1 MMQSGAAAP
10 AAADG
15 AVIVTGGHA
24 SPADMEAATVEA
36 APPAP
41 RTSIWGLLPSWRVL
55 MCVFGIMGSLMI
67 YALLQERI
75 MTKPYLLPG
84 ATEGGERFKTSLVLV
99 LANRLAAAVVA
110 GCVLLYRGSFAELRN
125 KAPLYK
131 YMMIS
136 FSNVIATSC
145 QYEALKWVTFPTQT
159 LAKCAKMI
167 PVMIWGTAMSGK
179 KYSVV
184 EYAVGVMVA
193 IGCTIFLTSGSINA
207 KHAAASDSWWG
218 LALMV
223 GYLGFDGFTSTFQEK
238 LFAGY
243 NVTIYEQMMYVNGC
257 SSVAAV
263 LFLVSSGKLW
273 ESLTFVTRYPAVVT
287 DMSVLSVSAVTGQ
300 FFITYTIKE
309 FGALLYA
316 TIMTIRQFLSVLIS
330 NVVFAHHMS
339 LLQWVGAVVVFGSLF
354 YKSYAKSASKAAKPA
369 APAPVPAQA

>member
-1 MMQSGAAAP
+1 MMQGGAAP
-10 AAADG
+10 AAAADG
-15 AVIVTGGHA
+15 AAIVTAGHA
-24 SPADMEAATVEA
+24 SPADMEAATVDP

-41 RTSIWGLLPSWRVL
+41 RSGIWEHLPSWRVL

-84 ATEGGERFKTSLVLV
+84 ATEGGERFTTSLVLV

-179 KYSVV
+179 KYSAV

-257 SSVAAV
+257 SSIAAM

-273 ESLTFVTRYPAVVT
+273 ESVGFITRYPAVVT

-354 YKSYAKSASKAAKPA
+354 YKSYAKSAGKAAKPSA
-369 APAPVPAQA
+369 SPPASTQA

>member
-1 MMQSGAAAP
+1 MQAGTPAPGGAGGAA
-10 AAADG
+10 
-15 AVIVTGGHA
+15 VVTAGNA
-24 SPADMEAATVEA
+24 SPAEMEAATVEA
-36 APPAP
+36 VAPPAP
-41 RTSIWGLLPSWRVL
+41 SFLRYLPPWRVL
-55 MCVFGIMGSLMI
+55 VCVFGIMGSLMI

-75 MTKPYLLPG
+75 MTKPYFLPG
-84 ATEGGERFKTSLVLV
+84 ATEGGELFKTTLVLV
-99 LANRLAAAVVA
+99 LANRLVAAFLA
-110 GCVLLYRGSFAELRN
+110 GCMLLYRGSGELRA
-125 KAPLYK
+125 KAPIYK

-167 PVMIWGTAMSGK
+167 PVMVWGTAMSGK

-184 EYAVGVMVA
+184 EYAVGVLVA
-193 IGCTIFLTSGSINA
+193 IGCTIFLTSGSIKA

-218 LALMV
+218 LALML
-223 GYLGFDGFTSTFQEK
+223 GYLAFDGFTSTFQEK

-243 NVTIYEQMMYVNGC
+243 SMSIYEQMMYVNGC
-257 SSVAAV
+257 SSIAA
-263 LFLVSSGKLW
+263 LFFLVSSGKLW
-273 ESLTFVTRYPAVVT
+273 ESLEFVTKFPAVSA

-309 FGALLYA
+309 FGALLLA

-339 LLQWVGAVVVFGSLF
+339 LMQWAGAVLVFGSLF
-354 YKSYAKSASKAAKPA
+354 YKSYAKASNKAAKPA
-369 APAPVPAQA
+369 APAPAPAQA